1 MVSEKPRLKSSLTF
15 EEKMSYNTREN
26 EAGLLLLD
34 YVTDNIYEANDS
46 GAVVVRLCD
55 GSHTIDNI
63 ADKLL
68 EEYDAERDR
77 IMSDLKVLFTEM
89 EKLGLFEE

>member
-1 MVSEKPRLKSSLTF
+1 
-15 EEKMSYNTREN
+15 MSYNTREN